1 MTPYVRT
8 NEIRAKI
15 AAALT
20 KPVEQ
25 RFWSKV
31 DKDNGPVHPEHGRCW
46 VWTAALFSNGYGV
59 FGVAHKNKRSHR
71 VSWELINGSIPSDM
85 RVLHKCDNPRCVRP
99 EHLFLGTD
107 RDNAADRC
115 SKGRQARGQRIGRA
129 ILNDELV
136 AKIKQLLRDGLGG
149 TDIQELLGVDRENVY
164 NIKRGM
170 CWRHVA

>member
-1 MTPYVRT
+1 
-8 NEIRAKI
+8 
-15 AAALT
+15 
-20 KPVEQ
+20 
-25 RFWSKV
+25 
-31 DKDNGPVHPEHGRCW
+31 
-46 VWTAALFSNGYGV
+46 
-59 FGVAHKNKRSHR
+59 
-71 VSWELINGSIPSDM
+71 
-85 RVLHKCDNPRCVRP
+85 
-99 EHLFLGTD
+99 LFLGTD